1 MKKTIKLTE
10 SDLNDLVKKV
20 IDEQKNYVLSL
31 EKRFEFARQKY
42 LQFLESSL
50 RSLRPNEANEIISN
64 DDKLLVD
71 ILEQTGN
78 LLKMVR
84 DLELEKRKNQP
95 SFKDINPFI
104 KK

>member
-20 IDEQKNYVLSL
+20 IEEQANYVLSL
-31 EKRFEFARQKY
+31 EKRFKFARQQY

-64 DDKLLVD
+64 DDQLLVD